1 MRRWWPVDLKRIIAP
16 IAKHGGTIPEK
27 ISTPLFHIGRA
38 TRESKMSSAI
48 TRFSCYSPDT
58 FSTGILVADGVSM
71 DIFFLENNHKNGG
84 WWWWGLGKRHSEAL
98 SAKAET
104 RMIIWAAAAAAAG
117 ATMTTAMV
125 AILNQ
130 WGKEKQCEGENSNSS
145 HVRVCFTDVCNFH
158 KKHIFINIKL
168 NTKKFHKAPSFNL
181 IRAFYFVFFRSSS
194 SKV

>member
-1 MRRWWPVDLKRIIAP
+1 MCVYIYTIHIGGLKGGACKESTVDAWVCFPNVRRWWPVDLKRIIAP

-104 RMIIWAAAAAAAG
+104 RMIISAAAAAA

-125 AILNQ
+125 AILNSVRE
-130 WGKEKQCEGENSNSS
+130 GKT
-145 HVRVCFTDVCNFH
+145 VRGRVVIPITLEYV
-158 KKHIFINIKL
+158 L
-168 NTKKFHKAPSFNL
+168 QMELSQKAY
-181 IRAFYFVFFRSSS
+181 FY
-194 SKV
+194 